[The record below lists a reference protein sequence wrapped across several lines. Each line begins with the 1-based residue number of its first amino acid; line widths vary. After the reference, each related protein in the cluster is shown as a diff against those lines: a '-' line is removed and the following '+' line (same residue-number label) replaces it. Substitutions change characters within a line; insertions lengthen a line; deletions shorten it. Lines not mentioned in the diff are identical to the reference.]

1 MCLSPCR
8 RSPIPLVRGFT
19 SSSISRNIRTLFRDY
34 RRTGKI
40 GRASPRSLASARIQ
54 AVAIALEL
62 ARDAWRSRHPKGPYP
77 AHISRRSNPA
87 WGREV
92 RRAYPSSSKPPVLGK
107 LQAAR
112 NPSLVC
118 PACGNTI
125 SETADPGAYNCACG
139 TEVAVSAKT

>member
-1 MCLSPCR
+1 MTTGR
-8 RSPIPLVRGFT
+8 KNPLTRGY
-19 SSSISRNIRTLFRDY
+19 SSTSISRNIRTLFKDY

-40 GRASPRSLASARIQ
+40 GASSPRSLASARIQ
-54 AVAIALEL
+54 AVAIALDL
-62 ARDAWRSRHPKGPYP
+62 ARNAWRSRHPKGPYP
-77 AHISRRSNPA
+77 AHISRQSNTA

-92 RRAYPSSSKPPVLGK
+92 RRAYPSSKPPVLGK

-125 SETADPGAYNCACG
+125 SETADPGAYNCECG
-139 TEVAVSAKT
+139 TEVAVSGKT